1 MTEEPMIRRARVVF
15 RAALRALALGLLI
28 LIGGAA
34 PATRALAA
42 DDDYESIVAEA
53 VAEFQRQNWIE
64 ARALF
69 KRAHEIRPN
78 ARTLRGAG
86 IAAFEAKLYVD
97 AYQDLTAALAS
108 KVKPLTTSQR
118 TDAQRILA
126 RTGTFIAR
134 VRLSVTPSEAEV
146 TIDGKPGVMEDGAVL
161 LDPGVHDLVA
171 RAPGYES
178 ASQRLDAEPGDKRE
192 IQIELRSSQEADSAA
207 PPARA
212 IAPAQIEAQPTHPT
226 AREKPADFGV
236 WPWVA
241 AGGAVVFA
249 GTGIGLHL
257 ASNAA
262 AADVKDACP
271 PNECTRAQIDER
283 IDDGHIETFDALKI
297 VAWSLAGA
305 AAATSVVLFVLD
317 GSGGGEPKPHTAL
330 QERPDRVA
338 NSGRC

>member
-1 MTEEPMIRRARVVF
+1 MTQTPMTRHARNVLQ
-15 RAALRALALGLLI
+15 AALRALALGVLV
-28 LIGGAA
+28 LIGSAA
-34 PATRALAA
+34 PATRALAE
-42 DDDYESIVAEA
+42 DDYESIVAEA

-108 KVKPLTTSQR
+108 KVKPLTAAQR

-134 VRLSVTPSEAEV
+134 VRVSVAPSDAEV
-146 TIDGKPGVMEDGAVL
+146 TIDGKAGVIEDGALL

-171 RAPGYES
+171 RALGYES
-178 ASQRLDAEPGDKRE
+178 ANQRLDAEPGDKRE
-192 IQIELRSSQEADSAA
+192 IQIELRSLQDAEAAA
-207 PPARA
+207 APARA
-212 IAPAQIEAQPTHPT
+212 ITPAQIEPRPAQPAPH
-226 AREKPADFGV
+226 AKPADFGV

-241 AGGAVVFA
+241 AGAAVVFA
-249 GTGIGLHL
+249 ATGVGLHL

-262 AADVKDACP
+262 ASDVKDACP
-271 PNECTRAQIDER
+271 PNKCTLAQIDKR
-283 IDDGHIETFDALKI
+283 IDDGHIKTFDTLKI

-317 GSGGGEPKPHTAL
+317 GKGGGEAQPQTAL
-330 QERPDRVA
+330 RVGPGSVA
-338 NSGRC
+338 ISGEF

>member
-1 MTEEPMIRRARVVF
+1 MTKKYMTRHARIVF
-15 RAALRALALGLLI
+15 RSALRAIALGLLI
-28 LIGGAA
+28 LIGSAA
-34 PATRALAA
+34 PATRALAE
-42 DDDYESIVAEA
+42 DDYESIVAEA

-108 KVKPLTTSQR
+108 KVKPLTATQR

-126 RTGTFIAR
+126 RTSTFIAR
-134 VRLSVTPSEAEV
+134 VRISVEPNDAELS
-146 TIDGKPGVMEDGAVL
+146 IDGKSGVMEDGVTL

-171 RAPGYES
+171 RASGYES
-178 ASQRLDAEPGDKRE
+178 ANQRLDAEPGDKRE
-192 IQIELRSSQEADSAA
+192 IQIELRSLQESEAAA
-207 PPARA
+207 PARE
-212 IAPAQIEAQPTHPT
+212 ITPAQLEAKPTPQ
-226 AREKPADFGV
+226 APKSKPNDFGV

-241 AGGAVVFA
+241 AGAAVAFA
-249 GTGIGLHL
+249 GTGVALHL

-262 AADVKDACP
+262 ASDVKDACP
-271 PNECTRAQIDER
+271 LNKCTLAQIDKR
-283 IDDGHIETFDALKI
+283 IDDGHIKTFDTLKI

-317 GSGGGEPKPHTAL
+317 GSGGEAQPQTAV
-330 QERPDRVA
+330 RVGPGSVA
-338 NSGRC
+338 IRGTF